1 METLRPAVSPL
12 TAYAVI
18 ATPRSGTELLCDA
31 LASTGLAGKPRE
43 HLRPFHQMKLRD
55 FNYDSNC
62 YLQHLMSEHH
72 NASQVFGTKLISHF
86 LREHLRSSPQLGTT
100 LSRFRFVRLIREDKV
115 GQAISSMIATKLG
128 RWHVRSSREHAIYAS
143 QLDMLEIDI
152 TDFAAVRRNEMTL
165 RRDELFLDGFLE
177 VHSVSPLVISYEDL
191 VSDARNTVSRVLD
204 FLDIK
209 YDQPTDISVSLK
221 PTSSRISEIVRS
233 QYNSGG
239 AAKR

>member
-1 METLRPAVSPL
+1 
-12 TAYAVI
+12 
-18 ATPRSGTELLCDA
+18 
-31 LASTGLAGKPRE
+31 
-43 HLRPFHQMKLRD
+43 
-55 FNYDSNC
+55 
-62 YLQHLMSEHH
+62 
-72 NASQVFGTKLISHF
+72 
-86 LREHLRSSPQLGTT
+86 
-100 LSRFRFVRLIREDKV
+100 LIREDKV